1 MTELDK
7 KIEEIKNILTPSYSH
22 LFVGGEL
29 VASEKSTKN
38 LKDYIKQ
45 SYNPPKKNLKAYLIR
60 LKVNKTSTT
69 PLILNCTE
77 MTITPKLTI
86 KSEDDDGYQT
96 VKYSKIELNKYGFKL
111 VHIKKLIKAI
121 KNETVDF
128 DNSII
133 SVTELLKK

>member
-1 MTELDK
+1 MNNIDE
-7 KIEEIKNILTPSYSH
+7 KIDDIKNILTPSFSH
-22 LFVGGEL
+22 LFVGGDL

-45 SYNPPKKNLKAYLIR
+45 SYNPPKKNLKAFLIR
-60 LKVNKTSTT
+60 LKVSKKSIT
-69 PLILNCTE
+69 PLIINCTE

-96 VKYSKIELNKYGFKL
+96 VKYSKSELNKYGFKMS
-111 VHIKKLIKAI
+111 HIKKIINAI

-133 SVTELLKK
+133 SFSELLKK

>member
-1 MTELDK
+1 M
-7 KIEEIKNILTPSYSH
+7 PSESH
-22 LFVGGEL
+22 LFVGGDL

-60 LKVNKTSTT
+60 IKINKTSAT
-69 PLILNCTE
+69 PLIVNCTE
-77 MTITPKLTI
+77 MTITPKLII
-86 KSEDDDGYQT
+86 KSEDDDGFQT

-111 VHIKKLIKAI
+111 AHIKKLIKAI

-133 SVTELLKK
+133 SLSELLKK

>member
-1 MTELDK
+1 MTELDN
-7 KIEEIKNILTPSYSH
+7 KINEIKDILVPSQSH
-22 LFVGGEL
+22 LFIGGDL
-29 VASEKSTKN
+29 VASAKSTKE

-45 SYNPPKKNLKAYLIR
+45 SYNPPKKNLKGYLVR
-60 LKVNKTSTT
+60 LKVSKSSST
-69 PLILNCTE
+69 PLIINCTE

-111 VHIKKLIKAI
+111 IHIKKIIKAI

-128 DNSII
+128 NNSII
-133 SVTELLKK
+133 SLSELLKK

>member
-1 MTELDK
+1 MDIIDKKLDK
-7 KIEEIKNILTPSYSH
+7 INDVLEPSKSH
-22 LFVGGEL
+22 LFVGGDL

-60 LKVNKTSTT
+60 IKINKTSST
-69 PLILNCTE
+69 PLIINCTE

-86 KSEDDDGYQT
+86 KSEDDDGFQT
-96 VKYSKIELNKYGFKL
+96 VKYSKIELSKYGFKIAH
-111 VHIKKLIKAI
+111 VKKLIKAI

-133 SVTELLKK
+133 SLSELLKK